1 MADDQIYK
9 IALGDIEISDQN
21 VRLTH
26 QTKDLDELAASIK
39 KHGLL
44 QPVVLLGDYREPP
57 YKLITGQ
64 RRFLAHEKLK
74 KKTIKAVFAG
84 ELSKE
89 QAILRSLVENVQRVD
104 LNHADT
110 AKAITDLYKAYDKDE
125 RKVQKETG
133 LSLQKV
139 REYIN
144 IQAQASTIMKKKLKD
159 KKVSPADVKRAL
171 GAAQGNIKK
180 AEELLELMEEYPL
193 TKYQKQ
199 RVTEYGKKNTK
210 ASAKKIFEE
219 AIRPSIRKNVM
230 ISLQDEILQGL
241 GIASKKI
248 FKEVE
253 ETIPEIIED
262 WLYDQGFLNK

>member
-1 MADDQIYK
+1 MADDQIYE
-9 IALGDIEISDQN
+9 IELRDIEISDQI

-44 QPVVLLGDYREPP
+44 QPVVLLGDYGEPP

-64 RRFLAHEKLK
+64 RKFLAHEQLN
-74 KKTIKAVFAG
+74 KTTIRAVFAG

-110 AKAITDLYKAYDKDE
+110 AKAITGLYRAFKKDE

-133 LSLQKV
+133 LSLRKV
-139 REYIN
+139 RDYIN
-144 IQAQASTIMKKKLKD
+144 IEAQASPGMKKKLKD

-180 AEELLELMEEYPL
+180 AEKLLELMEKYPL

-199 RVTEYGKKNTK
+199 RVTEYGRKNIN
-210 ASAKKIFEE
+210 ASAKTIFEE
-219 AIRPSIRKNVM
+219 AIKPRVEKNIM
-230 ISLQDEILQGL
+230 ISLPEEIRQGL
-241 GIASKKI
+241 ETATKEFS
-248 FKEVE
+248 KEVE
-253 ETIPEIIED
+253 EIVPEIIEE
-262 WLYDQGFLNK
+262 WLYDQGFLDE